1 MHGDL
6 AVIGCLPKKG
16 LYPSTRSQ
24 PANRANFFLS
34 FFQRPL
40 SMAQS
45 DRCSSRCCAIKLE
58 LRYPELGRQRCREVA
73 FHETGARLRADCA
86 RPADYGLIVRRR
98 GNRAVGD
105 EYTPVIEVLRAF
117 PS

>member
-1 MHGDL
+1 MLRHQ
-6 AVIGCLPKKG
+6 AW
-16 LYPSTRSQ
+16 
-24 PANRANFFLS
+24 
-34 FFQRPL
+34 
-40 SMAQS
+40 
-45 DRCSSRCCAIKLE
+45 
-58 LRYPELGRQRCREVA
+58 LRYTELGRQRCREVA

-86 RPADYGLIVRRR
+86 RPANYGLIVRRR